1 MHLVSP
7 LQKAVYGE
15 MQVNPLVTGPRSSPA
30 QIKLPMAV
38 PLSPLESTPSIAA
51 NQPMDTV
58 KSILDMPFALN
69 VLEADAMEPHVNVTP
84 PQWE

>member
-1 MHLVSP
+1 MSP

-15 MQVNPLVTGPRSSPA
+15 TQVNPSVTGLLSSPE
-30 QIKLPMAV
+30 QIKLPMAI
-38 PLSPLESTPSIAA
+38 PMSPLESIPSTAA
-51 NQPMDTV
+51 NQPMDIV

-69 VLEADAMEPHVNVTP
+69 VLEADAMEPLVNVTP